1 MKKALIILFAL
12 ACLVYAGQRKV
23 IKKIVVADTVTTIK
37 VDTIKTVKVDT
48 IKTVKYDTLLVR
60 QLVRDSSWVLKADT
74 VNASEVGKPKVAPA
88 KDKADDE
95 DKKAPQK
102 NTRRK

>member
-23 IKKIVVADTVTTIK
+23 IKKVVVADTVTTI
-37 VDTIKTVKVDT
+37 KVDT

-60 QLVRDSSWVLKADT
+60 QLVKDSSWVVKADT
-74 VNASEVGKPKVAPA
+74 VNASDVGKPKVAPA
-88 KDKADDE
+88 KDKADDG

-102 NTRRK
+102 NTRRN